1 MSIKKELLEK
11 AKQIEQ
17 GVSIIAAKYTD
28 WQMIKKYLTN
38 RLEKNELSESQQK
51 LMKQIQ
57 FAHNE
62 LMSCKYTEREIVSL
76 LQKTYEISDTTAYR
90 IITQTKEIFS
100 EVLSINKA
108 FELKVELESAR
119 TMKRKCEEV
128 QDFKTAA
135 LIQKNIVEIL
145 KQIEIIENIPGD
157 MFEGHEIIPDMDP
170 SLIGAKPI
178 PKEEMTALL
187 KRISIKRGRK
197 FDVEDIDFE
206 LIP

>member
-1 MSIKKELLEK
+1 
-11 AKQIEQ
+11 
-17 GVSIIAAKYTD
+17 
-28 WQMIKKYLTN
+28 
-38 RLEKNELSESQQK
+38 
-51 LMKQIQ
+51 
-57 FAHNE
+57 
-62 LMSCKYTEREIVSL
+62 
-76 LQKTYEISDTTAYR
+76 
-90 IITQTKEIFS
+90 
-100 EVLSINKA
+100 
-108 FELKVELESAR
+108 
-119 TMKRKCEEV
+119 MKRKCEEV

>member
-76 LQKTYEISDTTAYR
+76 LQKP
-90 IITQTKEIFS
+90 TK
-100 EVLSINKA
+100 
-108 FELKVELESAR
+108 
-119 TMKRKCEEV
+119 
-128 QDFKTAA
+128 
-135 LIQKNIVEIL
+135 
-145 KQIEIIENIPGD
+145 
-157 MFEGHEIIPDMDP
+157 
-170 SLIGAKPI
+170 
-178 PKEEMTALL
+178 
-187 KRISIKRGRK
+187 
-197 FDVEDIDFE
+197 
-206 LIP
+206 

>member
-1 MSIKKELLEK
+1 MSIKKELQEK

-62 LMSCKYTEREIVSL
+62 LMSCKYSEREIVSL
-76 LQKTYEISDTTAYR
+76 LQRTYEISDTTAYR
-90 IITQTKEIFS
+90 IINQTKEIFS

-157 MFEGHEIIPDMDP
+157 MFEGHEIITDMDP